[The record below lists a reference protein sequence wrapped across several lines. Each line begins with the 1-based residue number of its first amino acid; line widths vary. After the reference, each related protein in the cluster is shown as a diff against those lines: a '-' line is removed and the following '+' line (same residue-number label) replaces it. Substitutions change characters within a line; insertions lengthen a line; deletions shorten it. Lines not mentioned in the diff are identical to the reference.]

1 MPVNKL
7 KGFQK
12 KYLRGLAHNLKPI
25 VYLGQSGLT
34 EAVIRSMEQALER
47 HELVKVK
54 FNGFKEKEQKTKITL
69 SLEEETGSYLAGT
82 IGHTAIFY
90 RQQRD
95 PEKRQI
101 FLPQR

>member
-1 MPVNKL
+1 MVNKL

-12 KYLRGLAHNLKPI
+12 KYLRGLAHSIKPV

-34 EAVIRSMEQALER
+34 EAIVRSMEQALER

-54 FNGFKEKEQKTKITL
+54 FNDFKEKEQKKEITG
-69 SLEEETGSYLAGT
+69 SLEKETRSHLVGT

-90 RQQRD
+90 RQQED
-95 PEKRQI
+95 LEKRHI
-101 FLPQR
+101 FIPER